1 MELDFYFC
9 RHCGNVVVYM
19 HRSGVKVI
27 CCGEEMQPLI
37 PHTKDMGQEKHVPV
51 IKKEGNK
58 VTVKVGSIEHPMLP
72 KHHIEWIILQ
82 TKKGYQKADLKAGQ
96 KPEAVFYIDPDDKVE
111 TAYEYCNV
119 HGLWR
124 A

>member
-9 RHCGNVVVYM
+9 RICGNVVVYM

-27 CCGEEMQPLI
+27 CCGEEMQKLA
-37 PHTKDMGQEKHVPV
+37 PHTKDMGLEKHVP
-51 IKKEGNK
+51 IITQEGNK
-58 VTVKVGSIEHPMLP
+58 ITVKVGEIAHPMLP
-72 KHHIEWIILQ
+72 EHHIEWIILQ
-82 TKKGYQKADLKAGQ
+82 TKKGYQKFDLKAGD
-96 KPEAVFYIDPDDKVE
+96 KPEAVFYIDADDKVE

-119 HGLWR
+119 HGLWK